1 MPASFVKKDEDAET
15 LIITLEDKKSS
26 LEFELFY
33 TIFKDQPVITRSVKV
48 KNMGSETHFLNKI
61 SSMQLD
67 FVDQEFEII
76 TLPGAHMNE
85 RQLSRS
91 KIDQGIHTYAS
102 NRGTSSPQMN
112 PFITL
117 ANHDTNEFN
126 GKAYGFAFVYSGNH
140 KFEVEKD
147 QIEQLRLNVGINNYG
162 FAWKLNKGAE
172 FQTPEVVLTY
182 SDRGL
187 NQMSQ
192 TFHHFVK
199 EHIIRSRY
207 KDMER
212 PILVNNW
219 EATYFDFTEEKL
231 LPLVDKARKLGIEM
245 FVLDD
250 GWFGHRDSDR
260 SSLGDRFTYDKKF
273 PNGLEHLAKYVHG
286 QGMKFGLWF
295 EPEKISLDSELYR
308 HHHDY
313 LMYVPGRE
321 PTPSRR
327 QFVLDLGIKEVCDN
341 IYQQIKR
348 VLDTVKIDYIKWDMN
363 RHLTDIY
370 EADLPADQQGEV
382 YHRYVLGLYDLMEK
396 LVSDYP
402 DILFEACSLVVADVL
417 TLEWLITC
425 LRFGRAMILC
435 C

>member
-1 MPASFVKKDEDAET
+1 
-15 LIITLEDKKSS
+15 
-26 LEFELFY
+26 
-33 TIFKDQPVITRSVKV
+33 
-48 KNMGSETHFLNKI
+48 
-61 SSMQLD
+61 
-67 FVDQEFEII
+67 
-76 TLPGAHMNE
+76 MNE

-112 PFITL
+112 PFIAL
-117 ANHDTNEFN
+117 VNHDTNEFN
-126 GKAYGFAFVYSGNH
+126 GKA
-140 KFEVEKD
+140 
-147 QIEQLRLNVGINNYG
+147 YG

-192 TFHHFVK
+192 TFHHFIK

-231 LPLVDKARKLGIEM
+231 LPLVDKAKKLGIEM

-260 SSLGDRFTYDKKF
+260 SSLGDWFTYDKKF

-313 LMYVPGRE
+313 LMHVPGRE

-348 VLDTVKIDYIKWDMN
+348 VLDTVKIDYIKWDMD

-417 TLEWLITC
+417 TLEWLIIC